1 MLPLDQICAA
11 TLRAVAAMSGDEQSV
26 ESMADASAEV
36 PVRAPEDGPRA
47 AEAAVAAV
55 SPGRRGKRQPAQAA
69 TPGAA
74 VAVDV
79 G

>member
-11 TLRAVAAMSGDEQSV
+11 TLRAVSAMSGDAHSV

-36 PVRAPEDGPRA
+36 PVQAPEDGPRA

-55 SPGRRGKRQPAQAA
+55 VGRGKRKPAQAL
-69 TPGAA
+69 TDSRLTVEDG
-74 VAVDV
+74 
-79 G
+79 